1 MSILSKVEEILLLI
15 IWKLGENAYGAAI
28 FDQVEKET
36 ELRWLSGSIYGA
48 LTRLKKNGYVHTTAA
63 KQRTEGVGRPRIYYQ
78 LTPLGLEQLSVVQ
91 RVNQSIWAGVPKL
104 QGPDL
109 S

>member
-48 LTRLKKNGYVHTTAA
+48 LTRLKKNDYVSTRQVKCKTAGA
-63 KQRTEGVGRPRIYYQ
+63 GRPRIYYK
-78 LTPLGLEQLSVVQ
+78 LTPLGLERLSVVQ
-91 RVNQSIWAGVPKL
+91 RVNQSIWDNVPNL
-104 QGPDL
+104 QGPDIT
-109 S
+109 